1 MAAPQE
7 NLGSGGYGF
16 VISPALQNN
25 IAGVATNFPENV
37 TKVFYDK
44 NGYNSAVAKIPTISA
59 AMGPNTGHR
68 MNRYTR
74 PYTAS
79 ILKSSIKNTYG
90 LANEY
95 GLTNTDPL
103 YLLRMPNLGKDFSKV
118 ETYVDDVRR
127 VPMNIIFE
135 QITKL
140 LTQLNNLAT
149 AGYVHGDIRE
159 TNIMFKPDTGVMTI
173 IDFDWLYPINDFDT
187 EYRDNYGFYSNP
199 PESIVFGSP
208 FFISSRTRHWSDN
221 HYKSFEH
228 YYKSLGI
235 KDKTQFLSQVEKVTI
250 DNATYINSLYPGDR
264 KKAAINIMLP
274 KFDGFGLATTL
285 LEFLTIVYTPRI
297 VADEL
302 SSASIGRLRSA
313 LTSIGVT
320 KNGAAYTSKELN
332 AYSKALLSTV
342 NAVLRPLARGRVS
355 ERIIPAE
362 GLRRMGIVNTEL
374 ARDLVAPGPTPAA
387 AGSGAARRTRRSRRD
402 AAKSRR
408 MPRW

>member
-25 IAGVATNFPENV
+25 IAGVATNFPDNV
-37 TKVFYDK
+37 TKVFYEK
-44 NGYNSAVAKIPTISA
+44 HGYNSAVAKIPTISA

-68 MNRYTR
+68 MDRYTR

-79 ILKSSIKNTYG
+79 ILKSSIKHTYG
-90 LANEY
+90 LA
-95 GLTNTDPL
+95 NTDPL

-118 ETYVDDVRR
+118 KTYVDDVRR

-199 PESIVFGSP
+199 PESIVFSIP
-208 FFISSRTRHWSDN
+208 FFIPSRTRDWSNN

-228 YYKSLGI
+228 YYKSIGI
-235 KDKTQFLSQVEKVTI
+235 KDETQFLSQVGKVTS
-250 DNATYINSLYPGDR
+250 DNSTYINSLYPGNR
-264 KKAAINIMLP
+264 KQAAINIMLP

-297 VADEL
+297 IADEL

-313 LTSIGVT
+313 LTSVRVT

-374 ARDLVAPGPTPAA
+374 ARDLAASVPAA
-387 AGSGAARRTRRSRRD
+387 AGSGAARRTRRSRRN

-408 MPRW
+408 TPRW